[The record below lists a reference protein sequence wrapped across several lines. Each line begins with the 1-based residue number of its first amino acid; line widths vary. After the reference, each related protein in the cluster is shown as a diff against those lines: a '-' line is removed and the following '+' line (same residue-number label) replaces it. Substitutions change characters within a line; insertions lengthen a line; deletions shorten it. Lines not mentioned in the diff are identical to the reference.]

1 MKGLLKF
8 VCKELLR
15 RAKMAFKTD
24 GSVHRDG
31 VQNEATLA
39 EKLKRGLA
47 QDIYPDLDED
57 FEIVPRG
64 GTQYKQ
70 DIEVN
75 DSSGSRHISAKNKK
89 KGISNG
95 SFDYVNTSAIGAYEV
110 FNGFRELVAVM
121 KKSNKPTEKV
131 RSIIKE
137 AAHETIKKV
146 DSATLSSLLKY
157 HINEKNQNMKF
168 IVSDKI
174 TCKDYVF
181 NFEDTPLYQ
190 AIRDYRPSLDIN
202 KKHASGKI
210 LFYDENGTEF
220 DYGLRGRLVLN
231 NGVNALLGRSKKNKS
246 SMAVFKVQQDQVH
259 VMIESIDKIQIFGG
273 NNE

>member
-1 MKGLLKF
+1 
-8 VCKELLR
+8 
-15 RAKMAFKTD
+15 MAFKTD

-31 VQNEATLA
+31 VKNEVTLA

-57 FEIVPRG
+57 FKIVPRG

-75 DSSGSRHISAKNKK
+75 DSSDSRHISAKNKS

-121 KKSNKPTEKV
+121 KGSNKPTEKV
-131 RSIIKE
+131 RSIIKD
-137 AAHETIKKV
+137 AAHETLKKV
-146 DSATLSSLLKY
+146 SSETLSDILKN
-157 HINEKNQNMKF
+157 HINDKNQNMKF
-168 IVSDKI
+168 IVSDAL
-174 TCKDYVF
+174 TRKDYVF
-181 NFEDTPLYQ
+181 NFADTPLYR
-190 AIRDYRPSLDIN
+190 AIRDYRPALSVA
-202 KKHASGKI
+202 KGKQSGKI
-210 LFYDENGTEF
+210 LFYDESGAEF
-220 DYGLRGRLVLN
+220 DYGLRGRLALN
-231 NGVNALLGRSKKNKS
+231 NGVNALLGRSKSNKS